1 LNYIKQAKIT
11 IYDKSNLTAMN
22 IQTEILGKPRKCI
35 NLETE
40 LKNPETNLKPIK
52 IASNVLVLTYQNSH
66 EHKRKQMET

>member
-1 LNYIKQAKIT
+1 
-11 IYDKSNLTAMN
+11 MH
-22 IQTEILGKPRKCI
+22 IQIENLGKPRKCI

-52 IASNVLVLTYQNSH
+52 IASNVLILIYQNSY

>member
-1 LNYIKQAKIT
+1 
-11 IYDKSNLTAMN
+11 MH
-22 IQTEILGKPRKCI
+22 IQTENLGKPRKCI

-52 IASNVLVLTYQNSH
+52 ITSNVLVLTYQNSH